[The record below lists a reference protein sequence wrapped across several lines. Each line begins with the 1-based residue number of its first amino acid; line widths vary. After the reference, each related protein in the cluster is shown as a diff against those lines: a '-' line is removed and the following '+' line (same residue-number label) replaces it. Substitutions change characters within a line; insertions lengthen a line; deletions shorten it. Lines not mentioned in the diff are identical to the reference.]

1 MASTRARTPL
11 KAAGR
16 AYPDESGRSAGV
28 RARAPL
34 RLGLAGGGTDLS
46 PYCDQWGGAVLNATV
61 DRFAF
66 AHVTPAPGGR
76 LIFRASDMG
85 QEERFERGATPPPPS
100 EGLVLHRA
108 VHSRFVRDGH
118 LDPDLGLTI
127 STTSDAPAGSGLGS
141 SSALVVAMVEAL
153 RAALELP
160 LSRYELARLAYE
172 IERVDLGLAGG
183 RQDQYAAA
191 FGGVNFIEFL
201 PGGQVIVNPMRVGRA
216 ELNELE
222 SAMVVCFSGRSR
234 RSETIISQQIGG
246 LDSANRQTLAAMH
259 RLKDEALAMKFAVLE
274 GDIAE
279 VGRILNASWAAKQRT
294 AEGISTPEIERLFSV
309 GRAHGATGGKVSGAG
324 GGGFLMFCT
333 DPENRY
339 RLVSALN
346 AAGGQ
351 ASSVKFTFDGAE
363 AWALRG

>member
-1 MASTRARTPL
+1 M
-11 KAAGR
+11 
-16 AYPDESGRSAGV
+16 
-28 RARAPL
+28 
-34 RLGLAGGGTDLS
+34 
-46 PYCDQWGGAVLNATV
+46 
-61 DRFAF
+61 
-66 AHVTPAPGGR
+66 
-76 LIFRASDMG
+76 
-85 QEERFERGATPPPPS
+85 
-100 EGLVLHRA
+100 
-108 VHSRFVRDGH
+108 
-118 LDPDLGLTI
+118 
-127 STTSDAPAGSGLGS
+127 
-141 SSALVVAMVEAL
+141 
-153 RAALELP
+153 
-160 LSRYELARLAYE
+160 
-172 IERVDLGLAGG
+172 
-183 RQDQYAAA
+183 
-191 FGGVNFIEFL
+191 NFIEFL

-279 VGRILNASWAAKQRT
+279 VGRILNTSWAAKQRT